1 MIVTE
6 KIEIDGIQFNRN
18 YSDSNYHIERD
29 GVKYTKAI
37 DPMGTDRIYI
47 ETEGGNT

>member
-18 YSDSNYHIERD
+18 YFDSNYHIERD